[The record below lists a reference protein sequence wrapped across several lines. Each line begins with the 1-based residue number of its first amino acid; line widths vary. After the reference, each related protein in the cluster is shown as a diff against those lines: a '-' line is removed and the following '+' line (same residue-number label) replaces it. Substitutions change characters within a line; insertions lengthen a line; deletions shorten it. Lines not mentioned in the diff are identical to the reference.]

1 MNEAA
6 PAGTYTGR
14 HMLAILLAFFG
25 VVFAA
30 NFTMAYFAFSSWTGL
45 VVKNS
50 YVASQEFNETTAAL
64 EKAALGVAVVATYA
78 NGQLT
83 LTLLDNA
90 GNAVA
95 ATNVVV
101 TLGRPSHEG
110 EDHNIALK
118 PQGDGIYA
126 ATQSLAKGQ
135 WAGEVS
141 ADIIGQENWRR
152 PLYLVVRD

>member
-6 PAGTYTGR
+6 PAGTFTGR

-25 VVFAA
+25 VIFAA

-50 YVASQEFNETTAAL
+50 YVASQQFNETTAAL
-64 EKAALGVAVVATYA
+64 EKAALGVDVAATYA

-83 LTLLDNA
+83 LTLRDQD
-90 GNAVA
+90 GKAVLA
-95 ATNVVV
+95 SNVVV
-101 TLGRPSHEG
+101 TLGRPSHED
-110 EDHNIALK
+110 EDQEIALN
-118 PQGDGIYA
+118 PQGGGVFVSSH
-126 ATQSLAKGQ
+126 SLAKGQ

-141 ADIIGQENWRR
+141 ANIVGHENWQH
-152 PLYLVVRD
+152 PLYLIVKE

>member
-6 PAGTYTGR
+6 PTGTFTGR
-14 HMLAILLAFFG
+14 HLLAILLAFFG
-25 VVFAA
+25 VIFAA

-64 EKAALGVAVVATYA
+64 EKSALGVAVVATYA
-78 NGQLT
+78 NEQLT
-83 LTLLDNA
+83 LTLRDNA

-95 ATNVVV
+95 ATNVMV

-110 EDHNIALK
+110 EDHNIALAPK
-118 PQGDGIYA
+118 ADGIYG
-126 ATQSLAKGQ
+126 ATHSLAKGQ

-141 ADIIGQENWRR
+141 ANIIGHEDWRR